1 MFASWGEGGGYLTSF
16 LPIMALR
23 VGLGGVGFRNAS
35 SLNFCFAFSGGEF
48 HFPSTNS
55 HFLFQNY
62 ASQRSATGCGDERA
76 GFSGIGLVL
85 VWGRLFLLYQGRVG
99 VKVLLAGG
107 FEAVRFG

>member
-1 MFASWGEGGGYLTSF
+1 
-16 LPIMALR
+16 MALR
-23 VGLGGVGFRNAS
+23 VRLDGVGFQNAS
-35 SLNFCFAFSGGEF
+35 SFLKKNCFAFSGGEF
-48 HFPSTNS
+48 HFPSTDS

-62 ASQRSATGCGDERA
+62 ASQRSATDCGDEWA

-99 VKVLLAGG
+99 VKLLLVGG